1 MDIVILGPP
10 GVGKGTQATAIA
22 TEFGLAHV
30 ATGDLFRDAARRN
43 TMMGRQAREYMDRG
57 ELVPDHLTIAML
69 LERLSQK
76 DASHGALLDGFP
88 RTLAQAEALDE
99 ALATKGRR
107 VEKALY
113 LTAPRATLLNRV
125 AGRWMCK
132 DCQAAYHEVFNPP
145 SVAGRCDACGG
156 PLYQRPDDRRET
168 AERRLDVYLE
178 QTVPVIEY
186 YRRRGGLIEVN
197 GDQSIEAVQRE
208 LHAALSPPQASGEPA
223 GR

>member
-57 ELVPDHLTIAML
+57 ELVPDHLTVAIL

-76 DASHGALLDGFP
+76 DAAHGALLDGFP

-113 LTAPRATLLNRV
+113 LNAPRETLLNRV
-125 AGRWMCK
+125 AGRWICK
-132 DCQAAYHEVFNPP
+132 DCQATYHEVFNPP
-145 SVAGRCDACGG
+145 AVAGICDACGG

-178 QTVPVIEY
+178 QTVPVIDY
-186 YRRRGGLIEVN
+186 YRRRGGLLEVN
-197 GDQSIEAVQRE
+197 GDQPIEAVQRD
-208 LHAALSPPQASGEPA
+208 LRAALGPPQPSGEPA

>member
-57 ELVPDHLTIAML
+57 ELVPDHLTIAIL

-76 DASHGALLDGFP
+76 DAAHGALLDGFP

-113 LTAPRATLLNRV
+113 LNAPRETLLNRV
-125 AGRWMCK
+125 AGRWICK
-132 DCQAAYHEVFNPP
+132 DCQATYHEVFNPP
-145 SVAGRCDACGG
+145 AVAGICDACGG

-178 QTVPVIEY
+178 QTVPVIDY
-186 YRRRGGLIEVN
+186 YRRRGGLLEVN
-197 GDQSIEAVQRE
+197 GDQPIEAVQRD
-208 LHAALSPPQASGEPA
+208 LRAALGPPQPSGEPA